1 MGPMLTAVQQAQLK
15 FSDPAIRAQ
24 VLTWHAEGV
33 SLLDMVDRIGLSDEF
48 AGPLREAIAKLSP
61 DEVATIRKAMVAAI
75 DRGGKSTDVPMPVD
89 CNLDVVT
96 GPVVVT
102 PADRGGQP
110 WAKVTAAK

>member
-24 VLTWHAEGV
+24 VRAWHDEGV

-48 AGPLREAIAKLSP
+48 AGTLREAIAGLSA

-75 DRGGKSTDVPMPVD
+75 DRGGKSSDVPMPVA
-89 CNLDVVT
+89 CTLDVVP
-96 GPVVVT
+96 GKVLVSSE
-102 PADRGGQP
+102 DRLGEP